1 VTARVLALLF
11 PAAVIVGSFAVIIE
25 SGTMHP
31 DRAFTAAVIGIGGIV
46 AFLAAWRR
54 VFGRPR

>member
-11 PAAVIVGSFAVIIE
+11 PAAVIAGSFAVIIE
-25 SGTMHP
+25 SGTTHP
-31 DRAFTAAVIGIGGIV
+31 DRASAAAVIGIGGIA

-54 VFGRPR
+54 LFGGPR